1 MADAPDGCSLAA
13 VTRPTEPLTDF
24 KYHAGPRSLASR
36 IAPLDPDR
44 SRPQPAPVQLSRPVH
59 PMASIRSLAATA
71 ALFGSV
77 MASPAEKRALPSLAQ
92 VINQKSF
99 NVLPTVPTAEEYN
112 ASSVSTGSRNL
123 RRSP

>member
-1 MADAPDGCSLAA
+1 
-13 VTRPTEPLTDF
+13 
-24 KYHAGPRSLASR
+24 
-36 IAPLDPDR
+36 
-44 SRPQPAPVQLSRPVH
+44 
-59 PMASIRSLAATA
+59 MASIRSLAATA

-123 RRSP
+123 RQSP